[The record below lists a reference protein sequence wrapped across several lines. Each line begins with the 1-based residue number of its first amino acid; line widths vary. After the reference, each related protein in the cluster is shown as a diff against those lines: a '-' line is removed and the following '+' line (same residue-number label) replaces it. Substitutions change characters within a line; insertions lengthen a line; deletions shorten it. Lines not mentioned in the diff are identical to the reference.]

1 MKFEWDENKRRI
13 NLQRHGLDFGD
24 AHLVFNNDAFVVEDP
39 HDDYDDDD
47 ETRYILQGM
56 LYEYIVIIVFTI
68 RNEEMIRIISMR
80 KANKREQKGYVK
92 KRFG

>member
-13 NLQRHGLDFGD
+13 NLQRHGLDFRD
-24 AHLVFNNDAFVVEDP
+24 AHLVFNDDAFVIEDP
-39 HDDYDDDD
+39 HDDYD

-56 LYEYIVIIVFTI
+56 LEQHIVIVVFTVQDD
-68 RNEEMIRIISMR
+68 EVIRIISMR
-80 KANKREQKGYVK
+80 KANKREQTSYVQ

>member
-13 NLQRHGLDFGD
+13 NRQKYGLDFGD
-24 AHLVFNNDAFVVEDP
+24 AHLIFNDDAFVLA
-39 HDDYDDDD
+39 HDDYD

-56 LYEYIVIIVFTI
+56 LAEYIVIIVFTI
-68 RNEEMIRIISMR
+68 RDEEIIRIISMR